1 MVSEVVTI
9 ADNYPL
15 GKYLESDDKSG
26 IIYYVTPDGEIRAG
40 TTRFLRVVHDYHPK
54 QDKLSPSK
62 AGFARRS
69 AFDYEKDRRFSR
81 SGEEQAELGSTRA
94 DRRYA
99 REEASLARY
108 EGLDRKLSKPLS
120 PRRY

>member
-81 SGEEQAELGSTRA
+81 SGEELGSTRA